1 MQSSTIPPR
10 FISINKK
17 KINKTFIDY
26 CTEFNII
33 HYATKTKYEN
43 IERFW
48 QPIHNDIVRNNI
60 QLNSYDDLMQ
70 YLKTQYETVPNSRK
84 FGYSYIIEAF
94 NDYHIQFAT
103 YGSDVMM
110 KLIAK
115 RIRIYASKQNYTT
128 MGEIKSKLRSILRN
142 FDVKQDDEISTKNAE
157 FFTFAMY
164 FCRYL
169 EDYPEEQSVLPIF

>member
-1 MQSSTIPPR
+1 MQSST
-10 FISINKK
+10 FSSYSSAINEN
-17 KINKTFIDY
+17 KINITFIDY

-70 YLKTQYETVPNSRK
+70 YLKTQYETVPSSRK

-103 YGSDVMM
+103 YGSVAMM

-115 RIRIYASKQNYTT
+115 RIRIYTRKQNYTT

-142 FDVKQDDEISTKNAE
+142 FIVKQNDETSTKNAS

-164 FCRYL
+164 LCRYL
-169 EDYPEEQSVLPIF
+169 KDYPEEQSVYPIF